1 MGDEQLSEE
10 KIKGQVKLVK
20 VDDIDTDQIFHQSLL
35 TIHDPEEIKPNIFG
49 NLPGYQSFGKENNEN
64 KIMIVGKNFGKG
76 STRQQAV
83 TGFLAHKIKA
93 IIGES
98 FGPIYYSN
106 AVNAGLLLIE
116 APGILEFKIDDNDTL
131 EIDLRNAMISNENKG
146 TAMKCKPIPK
156 PVIDIM
162 KAGGL
167 LELGEKKDF

>member
-10 KIKGQVKLVK
+10 KINGQVKLVK

-35 TIHDPEEIKPNIFG
+35 TIHDPEEIKPHIFG
-49 NLPGYQSFGKENNEN
+49 NLPGYQSLGKENSEN
-64 KIMIVGKNFGKG
+64 KILIVGKNFGKG

-116 APGILEFKIDDNDTL
+116 APGILEFKMDDNDNL
-131 EIDLRNAMISNENKG
+131 EIDLVNAQISNENTG
-146 TAMKCKPIPK
+146 ISMKCNLIPK
-156 PVIDIM
+156 PVLDIM
-162 KAGGL
+162 RAGGL
-167 LELGEKKDF
+167 LELGKESNF

>member
-1 MGDEQLSEE
+1 MSKEIIVG
-10 KIKGQVKLVK
+10 KVKLVR

-35 TIHDPEEIKPNIFG
+35 TIHDPKEIRPHIFG
-49 NLPGYQSFGKENNEN
+49 NLEGFENFGKEDNSD
-64 KIMIVGKNFGKG
+64 KILVVGKNFGKG

-116 APGILEFKIDDNDTL
+116 TPKIAAFEIDPNDEL
-131 EIDLRNAMISNENKG
+131 EIDIKQSVISNKTKNTQVECNK
-146 TAMKCKPIPK
+146 IPQ
-156 PVIDIM
+156 PVLDIM
-162 KAGGL
+162 NAGGL
-167 LELGEKKDF
+167 LELGGNF

>member
-1 MGDEQLSEE
+1 MSVE
-10 KIKGQVKLVK
+10 KISGKSKLVK

-35 TIHDPEEIKPNIFG
+35 TIHDPQEIKPHIFG
-49 NLPGYQSFGKENNEN
+49 NLEGYENFGKENHEN
-64 KIMIVGKNFGKG
+64 KVLVVGKNFGKG

-106 AVNAGLLLIE
+106 AVNAGLLLVE
-116 APGILEFKIDDNDTL
+116 APGILEFLIDDLDTL
-131 EIDLRNAMISNENKG
+131 EIDVSNSIILNIDKR
-146 TAMKCKPIPK
+146 TKIKCNPIPK
-156 PVIDIM
+156 PALDIM

-167 LELGEKKDF
+167 LKLGDKM

>member
-1 MGDEQLSEE
+1 MSEE
-10 KIKGQVKLVK
+10 TIIGKVKLVR

-35 TIHDPEEIKPNIFG
+35 TIHNPEEIKPHIFG
-49 NLPGYQSFGKENNEN
+49 NLEGFQNFGKEDNLN
-64 KIMIVGKNFGKG
+64 KILVVGKNFGKG

-106 AVNAGLLLIE
+106 AVNAGLLLVE
-116 APGILEFKIDDNDTL
+116 APEINNFEIGQDDEI
-131 EIDLRNAMISNENKG
+131 EIDINQSVILNRTKRTQI
-146 TAMKCKPIPK
+146 TCKKIPQ
-156 PVIDIM
+156 PVLDIM

-167 LELGEKKDF
+167 LKLGEKF